1 MLSVQELCK
10 THVADQ
16 WVLAVLS
23 KETVKSI
30 HGSIQI
36 VAMAFGVSFVQSPT
50 QCHSLAAGSH
60 LLVASLVTTVFHSL
74 PCEWSREYNMS
85 HVSHMRD
92 APMIWYSHMTT

>member
-1 MLSVQELCK
+1 MLSVQELGK

-50 QCHSLAAGSH
+50 QCHSLAAGNH
-60 LLVASLVTTVFHSL
+60 LLGRISDHNRVPFSA
-74 PCEWSREYNMS
+74 M
-85 HVSHMRD
+85 
-92 APMIWYSHMTT
+92 